1 MNHEKVS
8 CQRPVR
14 KIAALR
20 IEDVNVVESAGPV
33 LEVRKVDIFA
43 CRIAKVGLQYGG
55 LLHAAVGDDGIVDFL
70 ERCKHALLV
79 CQAGLVVCGYRC
91 LVFAFFASEVE
102 YRSGDRAYGVGERRL
117 EQTGQLVVFKSSC
130 HGNPQPWETV
140 GICQPDIGH
149 GGCQALLAGTEVG
162 PALQ

>member
-1 MNHEKVS
+1 MKSNIRISRAKPIYLVLAIGCLHPPSASEGLVEVYQ
-8 CQRPVR
+8 CEVFIAYGVAHTYLCF

-43 CRIAKVGLQYGG
+43 CRVAKVGLQYGG

-91 LVFAFFASEVE
+91 LVFAFL
-102 YRSGDRAYGVGERRL
+102 RP
-117 EQTGQLVVFKSSC
+117 KS
-130 HGNPQPWETV
+130 NIDPAIEPTV
-140 GICQPDIGH
+140 
-149 GGCQALLAGTEVG
+149 
-162 PALQ
+162 